1 MKPLEEQARR
11 RDCLVHSTRSLTQ
24 VPPGCLAITARRF
37 DLAVTGITKNR
48 QGNVLRETMKR
59 RQSSPPQKS
68 PVLVTFGCCPIGTG
82 TDQPS
87 FRNGKWGIHI
97 DALSTS
103 VHAPP
108 ARGDIA
114 GATRTVTFPL
124 EIPDFER
131 LERLAT
137 EYNVGNA
144 TLCRQI
150 IRQYLKRKA
159 EKGLTSSYQAPRR
172 LGFPL

>member
-1 MKPLEEQARR
+1 MRR
-11 RDCLVHSTRSLTQ
+11 ASSRVMR
-24 VPPGCLAITARRF
+24 LAAGR
-37 DLAVTGITKNR
+37 DLARGRVR
-48 QGNVLRETMKR
+48 LRKKAP
-59 RQSSPPQKS
+59 SLSH
-68 PVLVTFGCCPIGTG
+68 LAAAPIGTG

-87 FRNGKWGIHI
+87 FRNGKWGYTYMRYQR
-97 DALSTS
+97 AYTRRQRA
-103 VHAPP
+103 VTF
-108 ARGDIA
+108 A
-114 GATRTVTFPL
+114 GATRTVTIPL

-159 EKGLTSSYQAPRR
+159 EKGLTLEPT
-172 LGFPL
+172 P

>member
-1 MKPLEEQARR
+1 MMLRFARTETAR
-11 RDCLVHSTRSLTQ
+11 NSFNRAEIIY
-24 VPPGCLAITARRF
+24 PPGYFQSLSHLAA
-37 DLAVTGITKNR
+37 A
-48 QGNVLRETMKR
+48 
-59 RQSSPPQKS
+59 
-68 PVLVTFGCCPIGTG
+68 PIGTG

-87 FRNGKWGIHI
+87 FRNGKWGYTYMRYQR
-97 DALSTS
+97 AYTRRQRA
-103 VHAPP
+103 VTF
-108 ARGDIA
+108 A
-114 GATRTVTFPL
+114 GATRTVTIPL

-159 EKGLTSSYQAPRR
+159 EKGLTLEPT
-172 LGFPL
+172 P